1 MSSNASNRKARA
13 KADREAREAEKRA
26 QQRRQRLLLAGVGVL
41 VLGLAVVIGV
51 LSAGESSQAPDI
63 PTVDEV
69 AGDPTIDGED
79 LSPAPQDPGD
89 DPDIGAP
96 APVVDGQDFD
106 DTPVTIGEP
115 GQPQL
120 IAFMASW
127 CPACGEE
134 LPHVVDWLEAGN
146 LPDDVELVSVATSH
160 DRTRPNWP
168 PQDWYAEVGFTDPII
183 VDDAD
188 SSVARAYGLT
198 ATPYWVAVDG
208 DGQVAS
214 RLTGIIGQDQMSALA
229 DQVSGT

>member
-1 MSSNASNRKARA
+1 MATNTSSRKARA
-13 KADREAREAEKRA
+13 NADREAREAEKRA
-26 QQRRQRLLLAGVGVL
+26 QQRRQRLMMGGVGVL
-41 VLGLAVVIGV
+41 VLGLAIVIGV
-51 LSAGESSQAPDI
+51 LSAGESEERPDV

-69 AGDPTIDGED
+69 AGDPTIEGEQ
-79 LSPAPQDPGD
+79 LSPAPQDPGED
-89 DPDIGAP
+89 QEIGSP
-96 APVVDGQDFD
+96 APVVEGRDFD
-106 DTPVTIGEP
+106 DTPVAIGEP
-115 GQPQL
+115 DQPQL

-127 CPACGEE
+127 CPACDEE

-168 PQDWYAEVGFTDPII
+168 PQDWYSEAGFTAPII

-188 SSVARAYGLT
+188 SSIARAYGLT

-208 DGQVAS
+208 DGQVVA
-214 RLTGIIGQDQMSALA
+214 RLTGIIGPDQMSALA

>member
-1 MSSNASNRKARA
+1 MSTNTSNRKARA

-26 QQRRQRLLLAGVGVL
+26 QQRRQRLMLGGVGAVVL
-41 VLGLAVVIGV
+41 VLAVVIGV
-51 LSAGESSQAPDI
+51 LSAGESAESPDI

-69 AGDPTIDGED
+69 AGDPTIEGEG

-89 DPDIGAP
+89 DTDIGSP
-96 APVVDGQDFD
+96 APVVHGEDFD

-127 CPACGEE
+127 CPACDEE

-168 PQDWYAEVGFTDPII
+168 PQDWFAQAGYTAPVI

-188 SSVARAYGLT
+188 SSIAQAYGLT

-214 RLTGIIGQDQMSALA
+214 RLTGIIGQEQMSRLA